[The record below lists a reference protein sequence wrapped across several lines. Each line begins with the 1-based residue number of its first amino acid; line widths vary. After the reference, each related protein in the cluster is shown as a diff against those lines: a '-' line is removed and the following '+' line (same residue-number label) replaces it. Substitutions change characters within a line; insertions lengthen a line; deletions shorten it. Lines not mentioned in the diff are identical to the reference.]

1 MPRHTHHAPPASDPY
16 QSSTVHVYESYDLC
30 APPEHPG
37 PSWTRFVCISDN
49 HSLNF
54 HVPSGDVLIH
64 AGDLTR
70 DGTLKD
76 LEVTLNWLKGLPHPT
91 K

>member
-1 MPRHTHHAPPASDPY
+1 MDPPSSSTNPPQPQTAVVYEAYDMTRLPRH
-16 QSSTVHVYESYDLC
+16 
-30 APPEHPG
+30 PG
-37 PSWTRFVCISDN
+37 EGWTRFVCISDN